1 MTIMLRKEQ
10 RAASGEGKTA
20 RKFQSNCHMITVGG
34 KWAVTAGPD
43 KSGPP
48 PYSKTTGHFHSDSL
62 TSPM

>member
-1 MTIMLRKEQ
+1 MTIMLRKGQ

-48 PYSKTTGHFHSDSL
+48 PTARQQVIFIQTLSL
-62 TSPM
+62 PQ